1 MGPRLQWR
9 LRSKTLD
16 LTTGVL
22 MGVVNV
28 TPDSF
33 SDGGLRLDPR
43 TAIAAGLEMA
53 SQGASIVDVG
63 GESTRPGAA
72 AVSVDEELNRVLP
85 VVAGLAAEGVVV
97 SIDTSKAP
105 VAAAAIDAGAEIIND
120 VTAASDPE
128 MTSVM
133 SQANAGVVLMHMQG
147 TPRTMHEDPRYGD
160 VVEEVSEY
168 LVNRAATLVEA
179 GIDGERIAI
188 DPGIGFGKNVAH
200 NIALIGGLRHITS
213 LGYPV
218 VLGASRKSFLGVL
231 TGIEEPFDRD
241 GATAITT
248 ALGFERGAR
257 IFRVHEVPGSRVALS
272 VATAI
277 VAAQQWDE
285 WSQD

>member
-1 MGPRLQWR
+1 MGPPLEWR

-33 SDGGLRLDPR
+33 SDGGLRLEVQ
-43 TAIAAGLEMA
+43 TAIAAGLEMT
-53 SQGASIVDVG
+53 SQGASIIDVG

-72 AVSVDEELNRVLP
+72 AVSADEELSRVLP
-85 VVAGLAAEGVVV
+85 VVGGLAAEGVVL
-97 SIDTSKAP
+97 SIDTSKPA

-128 MTSVM
+128 MTSVK
-133 SQANAGVVLMHMQG
+133 SQANAGVVLMHMPG

-160 VVEEVSEY
+160 VVDEVSEY
-168 LVNRAATLVEA
+168 LVNRAATLVGA

-200 NIALIGGLRHITS
+200 NIALIDGLRHITS

-231 TGIEEPFDRD
+231 TGIEEPSDRD

-248 ALGFERGAR
+248 AMGFERGAR

-277 VAAQQWDE
+277 VADQQWDD

>member
-1 MGPRLQWR
+1 MGPPLEWR

-33 SDGGLRLDPR
+33 SDGGLRLEAQ
-43 TAIAAGLEMA
+43 TAIAAGLEMT
-53 SQGASIVDVG
+53 SQGASIIDVG

-72 AVSVDEELNRVLP
+72 AVSADEELSRVLP
-85 VVAGLAAEGVVV
+85 VVGGLAAEGVVI
-97 SIDTSKAP
+97 SIDTSKPA

-133 SQANAGVVLMHMQG
+133 SQANAGVVLMHMPG

-160 VVEEVSEY
+160 VVDEVSEY
-168 LVNRAATLVEA
+168 LVNRAATLVGA

-200 NIALIGGLRHITS
+200 NIALIDGLRHITS

-231 TGIEEPFDRD
+231 TGIEEPSDRD
-241 GATAITT
+241 GATAVTT
-248 ALGFERGAR
+248 AMGFERGAR

-277 VAAQQWDE
+277 VANQQWDE